1 MIEETLTLVFGQ
13 QEARQRLC
21 RTKLR
26 HNRRHILN
34 RMRLT
39 QLQ

>member
-13 QEARQRLC
+13 QEARQRLY

-26 HNRRHILN
+26 HNRRHIY
-34 RMRLT
+34 
-39 QLQ
+39 

>member
-26 HNRRHILN
+26 HNRRHIY
-34 RMRLT
+34 
-39 QLQ
+39 